1 VPQHAEKPTGSA
13 GRPRRAKGAPN
24 NGRVVSVRRWS
35 GIERD
40 LRQEFGPLLAG
51 VDEVGRGPLAGPVVA
66 CAVIMPP
73 DARAIRG
80 VDDSKQLPRAERER
94 LAQLIRSRA
103 LAVGLGA
110 ASRREID
117 RLNIYHATVLA
128 MQRALARLSV
138 APHHVVV
145 DGIPLRALGVPH
157 RAVVGGDARC
167 YSVACASIVAK
178 VTRDRVMRALG
189 VRHPEYHW
197 SHNVGYATAAHIAGI
212 DQHGITAHHRRRF
225 WRVAQTMLALG
236 DVAME
241 SASQVADDPEFID
254 DEEQAMSLMTE
265 GGPFIEG
272 AATAGAVGLVD
283 DLSLDPNRV

>member
-1 VPQHAEKPTGSA
+1 
-13 GRPRRAKGAPN
+13 
-24 NGRVVSVRRWS
+24 
-35 GIERD
+35 
-40 LRQEFGPLLAG
+40 LLAG

-94 LAQLIRSRA
+94 LERLIRARA
-103 LAVGLGA
+103 VAVGLGA

-138 APHHVVV
+138 RPHHVVV
-145 DGIPLRALGVPH
+145 DGIPLRALGMPH

-197 SHNVGYATAAHIAGI
+197 SHNVGYATAAHLAGI
-212 DQHGITAHHRRRF
+212 DQHGISAHHRRRF

-236 DVAME
+236 DP
-241 SASQVADDPEFID
+241 VADVAHLVAGGSEFIGEEAQALSLIMD
-254 DEEQAMSLMTE
+254 VDPLADIDEC
-265 GGPFIEG
+265 
-272 AATAGAVGLVD
+272 TAGQ
-283 DLSLDPNRV
+283 SDPIRDTGPGEVQPRV